1 MALELIGQTLTPNG
15 IDMKLTRR
23 ANEYIILAN
32 GKSLMSSRMHG
43 SEEALATLA
52 CRRVRTLEQPC
63 VLVGG
68 LGMGF
73 TLRATLDFLPPDA
86 MVIVAELV
94 PAVVEWNRGPLGPLA
109 GQPLK
114 DRRVRVDVG
123 DVAVTL
129 SSGPGRFDAVLLDVD
144 NSPAA
149 FTSSDNA
156 RLYDDRGLAAA
167 HAALKIGGVL
177 EKLPHVKSVAPVIT
191 TIASAGAL
199 EIIAGIDLPSY
210 ESMSAGFHYLEGG
223 PFQGPNDVLVDDLF
237 AKSKHA
243 RVGDTIEILNNKFRI
258 CGIVE
263 RGKGARKFVPL
274 ATLQDLIGAK
284 DKATIFYLK
293 LDDPAN
299 ADAVVDEIKSVPG
312 MERYVANSMASYLA
326 MMTTSNYP
334 GLSTF
339 IKVVV
344 GISVVIGFIVIFQ
357 AMYTAV
363 MERTREIGILKS
375 MGASKL
381 YIVNVVLRET
391 VLLALGGIVLGIVVS
406 LAARAALAQ
415 KFPLLQVVVDGG
427 WIVRATLIAIAGAI
441 VGALYPAFKAAQ
453 KDPID
458 ALAYE

>member
-1 MALELIGQTLTPNG
+1 MMNRMIVGNLVHRPLRSLISVVAVALEVTLILLIVGLSLGMLQDTRTRAAG
-15 IDMKLTRR
+15 IGAD
-23 ANEYIILAN
+23 
-32 GKSLMSSRMHG
+32 
-43 SEEALATLA
+43 
-52 CRRVRTLEQPC
+52 
-63 VLVGG
+63 VLV
-68 LGMGF
+68 
-73 TLRATLDFLPPDA
+73 LPPGSSF
-86 MVIVAELV
+86 IV
-94 PAVVEWNRGPLGPLA
+94 
-109 GQPLK
+109 
-114 DRRVRVDVG
+114 
-123 DVAVTL
+123 
-129 SSGPGRFDAVLLDVD
+129 
-144 NSPAA
+144 
-149 FTSSDNA
+149 
-156 RLYDDRGLAAA
+156 GLTGAPMPI
-167 HAALKIGGVL
+167 KIGGVL
-177 EKLPHVKSVAPVIT
+177 EKLPHVKNVAPVIT

-243 RVGDTIEILNNKFRI
+243 RVGDMIEILNNKFRI

-299 ADAVVDEIKSVPG
+299 ADTVVDEIKHVPG

-415 KFPLLQVVVDGG
+415 RFPLLQVVVDGG

>member
-1 MALELIGQTLTPNG
+1 MMNRMIVGNLVHRPLRSLISVVAVALEVTLILLIVGL
-15 IDMKLTRR
+15 
-23 ANEYIILAN
+23 
-32 GKSLMSSRMHG
+32 SLGM
-43 SEEALATLA
+43 LQD
-52 CRRVRTLEQPC
+52 VRTRTAGIGAD
-63 VLVGG
+63 VLVLPPGSSFIGG
-68 LGMGF
+68 LTGAPM
-73 TLRATLDFLPPDA
+73 P
-86 MVIVAELV
+86 V
-94 PAVVEWNRGPLGPLA
+94 
-109 GQPLK
+109 
-114 DRRVRVDVG
+114 
-123 DVAVTL
+123 
-129 SSGPGRFDAVLLDVD
+129 
-144 NSPAA
+144 
-149 FTSSDNA
+149 
-156 RLYDDRGLAAA
+156 
-167 HAALKIGGVL
+167 KIGGVL
-177 EKLPHVKSVAPVIT
+177 AKLPHVKSVAPVIT
-191 TIASAGAL
+191 QLTSAGTL

-223 PFQGPNDVLVDDLF
+223 PFQGPYDVLVDDLF
-237 AKSKHA
+237 AQSKHA
-243 RVGDTIEILNNKFRI
+243 RVGDPIEILNNKFRI

-391 VLLALGGIVLGIVVS
+391 VLLAIAGIVAGIVLSFVTRRVIMIEKPVLRLFWSNEWV
-406 LAARAALAQ
+406 LRAS
-415 KFPLLQVVVDGG
+415 V
-427 WIVRATLIAIAGAI
+427 IAI
-441 VGALYPAFKAAQ
+441 VGALAGALYPALKAAQ
-453 KDPID
+453 RDPID

>member
-1 MALELIGQTLTPNG
+1 MTSLRWSSHKGPRWCTSISPLPARRKRRAAQVSSSPEKDMMNRMIVGNLVHRPLRSLISVVAVALEVTLILLIVGLSLGSLQDTSTRTAG
-15 IDMKLTRR
+15 IGAD
-23 ANEYIILAN
+23 
-32 GKSLMSSRMHG
+32 
-43 SEEALATLA
+43 
-52 CRRVRTLEQPC
+52 
-63 VLVGG
+63 VLV
-68 LGMGF
+68 
-73 TLRATLDFLPPDA
+73 LPPGSSF
-86 MVIVAELV
+86 I
-94 PAVVEWNRGPLGPLA
+94 A
-109 GQPLK
+109 GLTGAPMPIK
-114 DRRVRVDVG
+114 IG
-123 DVAVTL
+123 DV
-129 SSGPGRFDAVLLDVD
+129 
-144 NSPAA
+144 
-149 FTSSDNA
+149 
-156 RLYDDRGLAAA
+156 LA
-167 HAALKIGGVL
+167 
-177 EKLPHVKSVAPVIT
+177 KLPHVKSVAPVIT
-191 TIASAGAL
+191 QLTSAGTL

-223 PFQGPNDVLVDDLF
+223 PFQGPYDVLVDDLF

-243 RVGDTIEILNNKFRI
+243 RVGETIEILNNKFRI

-274 ATLQDLIGAK
+274 STLQDLIGAK

-293 LDDPAN
+293 LDDPTN
-299 ADAVVDEIKSVPG
+299 ADAVVDEIKHVPG

-391 VLLALGGIVLGIVVS
+391 VLLALAGIVLGIVVS

-415 KFPLLQVVVDGG
+415 RFPLLQVVVAGS

-441 VGALYPAFKAAQ
+441 AGALYPAFKAAQ

>member
-1 MALELIGQTLTPNG
+1 
-15 IDMKLTRR
+15 MK
-23 ANEYIILAN
+23 
-32 GKSLMSSRMHG
+32 
-43 SEEALATLA
+43 A
-52 CRRVRTLEQPC
+52 CRRASTIWR
-63 VLVGG
+63 
-68 LGMGF
+68 
-73 TLRATLDFLPPDA
+73 
-86 MVIVAELV
+86 
-94 PAVVEWNRGPLGPLA
+94 VV
-109 GQPLK
+109 
-114 DRRVRVDVG
+114 
-123 DVAVTL
+123 
-129 SSGPGRFDAVLLDVD
+129 
-144 NSPAA
+144 
-149 FTSSDNA
+149 
-156 RLYDDRGLAAA
+156 
-167 HAALKIGGVL
+167 
-177 EKLPHVKSVAPVIT
+177 
-191 TIASAGAL
+191 
-199 EIIAGIDLPSY
+199 
-210 ESMSAGFHYLEGG
+210 
-223 PFQGPNDVLVDDLF
+223 
-237 AKSKHA
+237 
-243 RVGDTIEILNNKFRI
+243 DTIEILNNKFRI
-258 CGIVE
+258 SGIVE
-263 RGKGARKFVPL
+263 RGKGARKFIPL

-339 IKVVV
+339 INVVV

-406 LAARAALAQ
+406 MVARAGIKYRL
-415 KFPLLQVVVDGG
+415 PTLPVVVTGG
-427 WIVRATLIAIAGAI
+427 WILRSTGIAIVGAI
-441 VGALYPAFKAAQ
+441 LGALYPAYKAAQ